1 MRAFPLQSKDER
13 VSLPKRIL
21 PSFSLGIVDNTAM
34 TVTTP
39 WSTIS
44 VKFSDIDQ
52 QRIFATAY
60 FKVCRR
66 FFCCKNPSGNLE
78 GNQFKSKFFSYKEN
92 I

>member
-1 MRAFPLQSKDER
+1 MKGYLCRSEFSPR
-13 VSLPKRIL
+13 
-21 PSFSLGIVDNTAM
+21 FSLGIVDNTAM

-66 FFCCKNPSGNLE
+66 FFCCNNLD
-78 GNQFKSKFFSYKEN
+78 GNQFRK
-92 I
+92 